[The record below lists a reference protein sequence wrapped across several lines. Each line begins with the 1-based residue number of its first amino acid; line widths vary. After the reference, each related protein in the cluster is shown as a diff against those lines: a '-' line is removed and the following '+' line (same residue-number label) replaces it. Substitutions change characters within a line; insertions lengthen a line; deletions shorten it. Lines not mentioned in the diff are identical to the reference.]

1 MLDFAEWRRA
11 IGNRK
16 NKLEEIEDQMKYR
29 KIKLRGPTAPEAG
42 CLMRDPVEIY
52 AKDKELTELEYM
64 RTRISDELSYLE
76 HTGDYPPDA
85 LEKYDASRPDQCT
98 R

>member
-52 AKDKELTELEYM
+52 AKDKDLMELEYT
-64 RTRISDELSYLE
+64 RARISDELKYLE
-76 HTGDYPPDA
+76 YTGDYPPDA
-85 LEKYDASRPDQCT
+85 FEKYDASRPDQCT